1 MPICPPG
8 ILPLQTAIGAAGF
21 RRRATASSS
30 QLGPPPQLQRLGPI
44 ACPRTRQLGVSSS
57 LRLPDATNSPPRRN
71 SASHE
76 ENPTR
81 GGRVSCPGGRRESR
95 ATSTAATGHAP
106 RRRDLIFGARQM
118 KAADKE
124 TKNRSNKRARISTPP
139 RSLHPNAPRDS
150 PKNSG
155 RKEEQGG
162 ARRRNEEERG
172 GRRKE
177 EEESG
182 RGPVTRAKA
191 SPGRLCLQGPLE
203 EVPEPPAAN
212 GRSSQEVIEPWEKET
227 RKKEESPKPRDP
239 KRAKS
244 ARKYKIN
251 LTSYNKYNINLT
263 SYNKYK
269 FDL

>member
-1 MPICPPG
+1 M
-8 ILPLQTAIGAAGF
+8 
-21 RRRATASSS
+21 
-30 QLGPPPQLQRLGPI
+30 
-44 ACPRTRQLGVSSS
+44 SSS

-71 SASHE
+71 SAPHE

-162 ARRRNEEERG
+162 G
-172 GRRKE
+172 TRRKEE

-212 GRSSQEVIEPWEKET
+212 GRGSQEVIEPWEKEK

-244 ARKYKIN
+244 AR
-251 LTSYNKYNINLT
+251 
-263 SYNKYK
+263 
-269 FDL
+269 